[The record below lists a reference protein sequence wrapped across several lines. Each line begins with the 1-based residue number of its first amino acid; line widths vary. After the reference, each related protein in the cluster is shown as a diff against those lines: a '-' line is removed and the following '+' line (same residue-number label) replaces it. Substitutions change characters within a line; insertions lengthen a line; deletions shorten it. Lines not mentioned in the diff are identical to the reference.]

1 MACVLATTQVA
12 THIFLILVL
21 LSIDLFVAVYDSCK
35 LVISERIESD
45 HMPVELCFRFLKKK
59 KEFNANDGDEKAFSD
74 KFVRN
79 PSNAQAFKDS
89 FNSDEAGTK
98 LEYAINMIN
107 VGVNKVFRVFGEFIK
122 EMA

>member
-45 HMPVELCFRFLKKK
+45 HMPV
-59 KEFNANDGDEKAFSD
+59 
-74 KFVRN
+74 
-79 PSNAQAFKDS
+79 
-89 FNSDEAGTK
+89 
-98 LEYAINMIN
+98 
-107 VGVNKVFRVFGEFIK
+107 
-122 EMA
+122 